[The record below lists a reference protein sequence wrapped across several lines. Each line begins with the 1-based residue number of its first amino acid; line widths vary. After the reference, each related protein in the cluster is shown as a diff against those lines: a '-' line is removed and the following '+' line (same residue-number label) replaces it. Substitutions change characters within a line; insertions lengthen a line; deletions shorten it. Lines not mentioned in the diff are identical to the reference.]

1 MNEKSITIIKT
12 KTLVIKNNYKHAEKS
27 IVQ

>member
-12 KTLVIKNNYKHAEKS
+12 KITLVVKINYKHAEKS
-27 IVQ
+27 IV

>member
-12 KTLVIKNNYKHAEKS
+12 KMTLVVKNNYKHAEKS
-27 IVQ
+27 IV

>member
-12 KTLVIKNNYKHAEKS
+12 KITLVVENNFKHAEKS
-27 IVQ
+27 IV

>member
-12 KTLVIKNNYKHAEKS
+12 KITLVVKNNYKNAEKS
-27 IVQ
+27 IV

>member
-12 KTLVIKNNYKHAEKS
+12 KITLVVKNNYKHAEKS
-27 IVQ
+27 IV